1 MGQRITKARSMDGD
15 FRERLKF
22 LEKVTARH
30 FDATL
35 GTLHRQNMK
44 NRCFILEVHKRT
56 YIQTDNELESVH
68 DALVGIV
75 STPNLHVVSSSLQ
88 DAVHQADQ
96 LIGKGKRIIELNR
109 KLTAWESNTL
119 LGLHFHFW
127 QYRFSSKFVIT
138 GIKSVSCFL
147 VIKYTE
153 QWMSVNPDKVIR
165 ADWC

>member
-1 MGQRITKARSMDGD
+1 MMGQRITKARAMDGD

-35 GTLHRQNMK
+35 GTFHRQHNMK

-56 YIQTDNELESVH
+56 YIQTDEELESVH

-75 STPNLHVVSSSLQ
+75 SSPNLHVVSSNLQ
-88 DAVHQADQ
+88 DAVHQVDQ

-119 LGLHFHFW
+119 LGLHFYFW
-127 QYRFSSKFVIT
+127 Q
-138 GIKSVSCFL
+138 
-147 VIKYTE
+147 
-153 QWMSVNPDKVIR
+153 
-165 ADWC
+165 